1 MIRIERYNSEKQSE
15 WDEFVRSAKN
25 SSFLFERAF
34 MDYHSDRF
42 SDYSLMAYRDD
53 KLLTVL
59 PANRIAG
66 VVYSHLGLTYGGWVM
81 PLRKFNVVDMLEVMD
96 AALDAMRAD
105 GVKELMYR
113 PMPHIY
119 HSYPAEED
127 LYALFRC
134 GAQTV
139 VTNVSTTID
148 LACPLHFNTG
158 AKSSV
163 SVACRNGVVIGESSD
178 FAGYWQVL
186 TNLLKERYDTTPVHS
201 LDEILRLRASFPKN
215 IRLFTAQKDGVLLG
229 GVVMF
234 YIGAVAHS
242 QYTAATHDGWNM
254 RVLPAVYRHIID
266 KECAGMRYLDFGISN
281 EDGGRYLNEGL
292 VLQKCGMGGRAIVY
306 NQYKITL

>member
-113 PMPHIY
+113 PMPYIY

-163 SVACRNGVVIGESSD
+163 SVACRNGVVIGESRFRWLLAGVDQSAQRAIRHYSGAFARRD
-178 FAGYWQVL
+178 FALACLVPEKHTTLHCPERRRAAWWRGDVL
-186 TNLLKERYDTTPVHS
+186 HRCGGAFAIHRRYARW
-201 LDEILRLRASFPKN
+201 LEYASASGC
-215 IRLFTAQKDGVLLG
+215 L
-229 GVVMF
+229 
-234 YIGAVAHS
+234 
-242 QYTAATHDGWNM
+242 
-254 RVLPAVYRHIID
+254 
-266 KECAGMRYLDFGISN
+266 
-281 EDGGRYLNEGL
+281 
-292 VLQKCGMGGRAIVY
+292 
-306 NQYKITL
+306 